1 MEKDYKNESQ
11 AASDWNVS
19 KKTVIRYCEQG
30 MVPFAE
36 KVGVHWEIPKDAEK
50 PMMTRGAAVHM
61 MYYLTVYSEGGK
73 PNLSRTGISKDLI
86 ENGYPYLVDI
96 GYITELN
103 EGDTLKEQLKD
114 VTITSLGKALI
125 DAENADRKRR
135 GETEITGRL
144 RLSAGIVEAEVEEKY
159 KN

>member
-1 MEKDYKNESQ
+1 MEKDFKNELQ
-11 AASDWNVS
+11 AASDWGVS
-19 KKTVIRYCEQG
+19 KKTVVRYCEQG

-36 KVGVHWEIPKDAEK
+36 KVDSHWEIPKDAEK
-50 PMMTRGAAVHM
+50 PLMTRSAAVRL

-73 PNLSRTGISKDLI
+73 PNLSRTGISKELI

-96 GYITELN
+96 GYITELS
-103 EGDTLKEQLKD
+103 EGDTLKKQLKD

-125 DAENADRKRR
+125 NAENADRKRR
-135 GETEITGRL
+135 GETEITGIL
-144 RLSAGIVEAEVEEKY
+144 RLSAGIIEAEIEGKF